1 MHAPHHV
8 GAAAPGQ
15 TAPEQFASESA
26 HVASAGRVEGQE
38 VSERVDCRQAP
49 YAAQELQLNE
59 CQACRSQAPTSL
71 ADMVMSA
78 LSGCQA
84 AQHVLFDIRRG
95 IAHPDALHAA
105 LQAELAQADSER
117 LRGFM
122 RELQKRLEAT
132 P

>member
-1 MHAPHHV
+1 MHALHHV

-15 TAPEQFASESA
+15 TAPEQFTSESA
-26 HVASAGRVEGQE
+26 HVASAGRVEGQ
-38 VSERVDCRQAP
+38 AP
-49 YAAQELQLNE
+49 YAAQELQLNQ

-84 AQHVLFDIRRG
+84 AQHVLFDIRQG

-122 RELQKRLEAT
+122 RELQKRLEVT